1 MHLNSSG
8 SGLLMKCNRFY
19 EWDQKCLWC
28 HGHIVMVHDW
38 RKTPN
43 LPHKYGPYLH
53 PKIEKHVENLP
64 TVTTP
69 FIKESVFRV
78 LGVLS
83 FRCYTGS
90 FRVIG
95 PLVTI
100 HKLILIIIIIIIIII
115 ILIMIMIMMMT
126 IIMTM
131 IISNGNRTEWSP
143 TRSVIIRV
151 INKIGRPC
159 SRSPICLI
167 TSMITDRN
175 GRHEVLL
182 PIVPSAVTM
191 YRPEIQT
198 NKLKLTLANSSL
210 LSDFCH

>member
-1 MHLNSSG
+1 
-8 SGLLMKCNRFY
+8 
-19 EWDQKCLWC
+19 
-28 HGHIVMVHDW
+28 MVHDW

-43 LPHKYGPYLH
+43 LPHKYGPYPH

-69 FIKESVFRV
+69 FVKEGVFRV
-78 LGVLS
+78 LGVFS
-83 FRCYTGS
+83 FRCYIGS

-95 PLVTI
+95 PLVTF
-100 HKLILIIIIIIIIII
+100 HKLILIIIIIIII
-115 ILIMIMIMMMT
+115 ILIMIMIMT

-131 IISNGNRTEWSP
+131 TISNGNRTEWSP

-151 INKIGRPC
+151 INKIGQPC

-182 PIVPSAVTM
+182 PVVPSAVTM
-191 YRPEIQT
+191 YRPETQT

-210 LSDFCH
+210 LSDF

>member
-1 MHLNSSG
+1 
-8 SGLLMKCNRFY
+8 
-19 EWDQKCLWC
+19 
-28 HGHIVMVHDW
+28 MVHDW

-69 FIKESVFRV
+69 FIKEGVFRI

-83 FRCYTGS
+83 FRYYTGS

-95 PLVTI
+95 PLVTF
-100 HKLILIIIIIIIIII
+100 HKLILIIIIIIM
-115 ILIMIMIMMMT
+115 ILIMIMIMT

-151 INKIGRPC
+151 NNKIRRPC

-175 GRHEVLL
+175 GRHELL
-182 PIVPSAVTM
+182 F
-191 YRPEIQT
+191 
-198 NKLKLTLANSSL
+198 NANSAERSYYV
-210 LSDFCH
+210 